1 MGKGIIEY
9 SGYRAPKTTNWDT
22 VLGEVGEDITGVVTK
37 REKQREE
44 DFRIRYFCDFILA

>member
-9 SGYRAPKTTNWDT
+9 AGYRAPRTTNWDT

-37 REKQREE
+37 REKAKGRR
-44 DFRIRYFCDFILA
+44 F